1 MRQFFDAKRQH
12 RDAIVLFRMGD
23 FYEMFYEDAIAASRV
38 LELAL
43 TSRAKDASG
52 VAIPMCGVPF
62 HALDTYL
69 GRLVRKGY
77 RVAICD
83 QVEDPRKA
91 KGIVRREVTRVV
103 SPGTFTD
110 ASYLDAREPAFL
122 AAIVPAGLASPAWGL
137 AFLDVS
143 TGEFAAAEFDGIGAP
158 AAIAAELAVL
168 RPRELV
174 VAEHAEV
181 DAALTP
187 LASPRITRVEDWSIE
202 PGRAR
207 AALCE
212 QLRTTSLAGYG
223 LESAPAAVA
232 AAGSI
237 VAYLRESQRRDLS
250 HVRDISL
257 RVASDALLVDPVT
270 LRHLNVVEGADG
282 GRSGS
287 LLETIDRTVT
297 AMGGRQLRQWLLRPL
312 VALARIQDR
321 LDAVEDFA
329 FRSTERARVRELLK
343 SVHDIERI
351 VARVS
356 LGTAGPRDLVALGQS
371 LAALPRLRAG
381 VSELQAPLVK
391 SLAAEI
397 DDLADIR
404 DAIEKTIVGE
414 PPALARDGGV
424 IRDGVDA
431 ELDRLRD
438 ISRGGRTAIA
448 AMEDA
453 ERARTGIASLKVR
466 YNRVFGYYIEIS
478 KSNLGAVPADYT
490 RKQTIAGGER
500 YITPGLKEYEDQ
512 VLGADER
519 ILEREIELFEALR
532 AQIAGEAPRILD
544 TARAVAALDVLAA
557 LAETAALHNYIK
569 PQMHEGDEL
578 QATDA
583 RHPIVERHVSEAFV
597 PNDVLLSAHGSTARH
612 PHRPEHGRQEHLPAP
627 GRAACRSLR
636 RPDRSCRRAS
646 AKLAV
651 VDRIFARVGA
661 SDNITRG
668 QSTFMVEMQETA
680 AILHAGV
687 EPQPRDP
694 RRDRPRHGDVRRL
707 ESRLGGRRA
716 PRVERSRAAADDLRD
731 ALSRADRSRRRLAG
745 RRQRPRR
752 RAGIQ
757 GQDRLSAQ
765 DRARAVRSQL
775 RHSRRAA
782 RRAAAGDRAA
792 RGGDT
797 GVARARRA
805 CARRPAEPDRRAG
818 VHAAAARAVSGRHRA
833 RPGRDA
839 PARARH
845 RSPDAARGAD
855 AARRSQTRGRH
866 VTLRRAAAAL
876 CLLALAACDDAQ
888 TRRRDVIV
896 IATANSPTNLDP
908 AVGLDEASQ
917 KIHQLLFSSLLK
929 IDDSLRV
936 VPDLAVRFEATDERT
951 YLAEIPKGVRFH
963 DGREMTSAD
972 VAYTFRRFLDP
983 AFVSGRKGAYRNL
996 EAVDAVDRYTTV
1008 FRLRT
1013 PAVSFPINLVMG
1025 IVPEGTGPEAAR
1037 HPIGSGPYTL
1047 SEFVPDDHVTLG
1059 AFAGY
1064 YGGQPA
1070 NGALLFRTVPDETM
1084 RGLEL
1089 RKGSVDLV
1097 INDLSP
1103 DLVAGLE
1110 HDGRLNIVTSPG
1122 TDYAYLGFNLHDPA
1136 LADPRVRQAIGYAI
1150 DQQAIVSTCAAA
1162 SRGRR
1167 PASCR
1172 RCPGRMHPTSSSSRT
1187 IPTKARALL
1196 DAAGYRDPGTAGRGV
1211 RLHLTLKT
1219 STDERYRLQ
1228 AAVIQED
1235 LRQVGIA
1242 LDVRSSEFA
1251 TLMTD
1256 VIKGNV
1262 QLYTLQFVGVTDP
1275 DMLRRTFFS
1284 TQTPPDGFNRG
1295 HYRNPEVDRLIDAA
1309 ASAPDERVRRADYQ
1323 QAQRLI
1329 AADVPV
1335 ISLWYKTNVAVAQPD
1350 VQGVALTAT
1359 ADFTFLQHV
1368 SKRDTR

>member
-1 MRQFFDAKRQH
+1 
-12 RDAIVLFRMGD
+12 
-23 FYEMFYEDAIAASRV
+23 
-38 LELAL
+38 
-43 TSRAKDASG
+43 
-52 VAIPMCGVPF
+52 
-62 HALDTYL
+62 
-69 GRLVRKGY
+69 
-77 RVAICD
+77 
-83 QVEDPRKA
+83 
-91 KGIVRREVTRVV
+91 
-103 SPGTFTD
+103 
-110 ASYLDAREPAFL
+110 
-122 AAIVPAGLASPAWGL
+122 
-137 AFLDVS
+137 
-143 TGEFAAAEFDGIGAP
+143 
-158 AAIAAELAVL
+158 
-168 RPRELV
+168 
-174 VAEHAEV
+174 
-181 DAALTP
+181 
-187 LASPRITRVEDWSIE
+187 
-202 PGRAR
+202 
-207 AALCE
+207 
-212 QLRTTSLAGYG
+212 
-223 LESAPAAVA
+223 
-232 AAGSI
+232 
-237 VAYLRESQRRDLS
+237 
-250 HVRDISL
+250 
-257 RVASDALLVDPVT
+257 
-270 LRHLNVVEGADG
+270 
-282 GRSGS
+282 
-287 LLETIDRTVT
+287 
-297 AMGGRQLRQWLLRPL
+297 
-312 VALARIQDR
+312 
-321 LDAVEDFA
+321 
-329 FRSTERARVRELLK
+329 
-343 SVHDIERI
+343 
-351 VARVS
+351 
-356 LGTAGPRDLVALGQS
+356 
-371 LAALPRLRAG
+371 
-381 VSELQAPLVK
+381 
-391 SLAAEI
+391 
-397 DDLADIR
+397 
-404 DAIEKTIVGE
+404 
-414 PPALARDGGV
+414 
-424 IRDGVDA
+424 
-431 ELDRLRD
+431 
-438 ISRGGRTAIA
+438 
-448 AMEDA
+448 
-453 ERARTGIASLKVR
+453 
-466 YNRVFGYYIEIS
+466 
-478 KSNLGAVPADYT
+478 
-490 RKQTIAGGER
+490 
-500 YITPGLKEYEDQ
+500 
-512 VLGADER
+512 
-519 ILEREIELFEALR
+519 
-532 AQIAGEAPRILD
+532 
-544 TARAVAALDVLAA
+544 
-557 LAETAALHNYIK
+557 
-569 PQMHEGDEL
+569 
-578 QATDA
+578 
-583 RHPIVERHVSEAFV
+583 
-597 PNDVLLSAHGSTARH
+597 
-612 PHRPEHGRQEHLPAP
+612 
-627 GRAACRSLR
+627 
-636 RPDRSCRRAS
+636 
-646 AKLAV
+646 
-651 VDRIFARVGA
+651 
-661 SDNITRG
+661 
-668 QSTFMVEMQETA
+668 
-680 AILHAGV
+680 
-687 EPQPRDP
+687 
-694 RRDRPRHGDVRRL
+694 
-707 ESRLGGRRA
+707 
-716 PRVERSRAAADDLRD
+716 
-731 ALSRADRSRRRLAG
+731 
-745 RRQRPRR
+745 
-752 RAGIQ
+752 
-757 GQDRLSAQ
+757 
-765 DRARAVRSQL
+765 
-775 RHSRRAA
+775 
-782 RRAAAGDRAA
+782 
-792 RGGDT
+792 
-797 GVARARRA
+797 
-805 CARRPAEPDRRAG
+805 
-818 VHAAAARAVSGRHRA
+818 
-833 RPGRDA
+833 
-839 PARARH
+839 
-845 RSPDAARGAD
+845 
-855 AARRSQTRGRH
+855 

-1150 DQQAIVSTCAAA
+1150 DQQAIVKYLR
-1162 SRGRR
+1162 RGLAR
-1167 PASCR
+1167 PATGIVPPMSWAYASDVFEFAHD
-1172 RCPGRMHPTSSSSRT
+1172 PE
-1187 IPTKARALL
+1187 KARALL

-1329 AADVPV
+1329 AADAPV

>member
-1 MRQFFDAKRQH
+1 M
-12 RDAIVLFRMGD
+12 
-23 FYEMFYEDAIAASRV
+23 
-38 LELAL
+38 
-43 TSRAKDASG
+43 
-52 VAIPMCGVPF
+52 
-62 HALDTYL
+62 
-69 GRLVRKGY
+69 
-77 RVAICD
+77 
-83 QVEDPRKA
+83 
-91 KGIVRREVTRVV
+91 
-103 SPGTFTD
+103 
-110 ASYLDAREPAFL
+110 
-122 AAIVPAGLASPAWGL
+122 
-137 AFLDVS
+137 
-143 TGEFAAAEFDGIGAP
+143 
-158 AAIAAELAVL
+158 
-168 RPRELV
+168 
-174 VAEHAEV
+174 
-181 DAALTP
+181 
-187 LASPRITRVEDWSIE
+187 
-202 PGRAR
+202 
-207 AALCE
+207 
-212 QLRTTSLAGYG
+212 
-223 LESAPAAVA
+223 
-232 AAGSI
+232 
-237 VAYLRESQRRDLS
+237 
-250 HVRDISL
+250 
-257 RVASDALLVDPVT
+257 
-270 LRHLNVVEGADG
+270 
-282 GRSGS
+282 
-287 LLETIDRTVT
+287 
-297 AMGGRQLRQWLLRPL
+297 
-312 VALARIQDR
+312 
-321 LDAVEDFA
+321 
-329 FRSTERARVRELLK
+329 
-343 SVHDIERI
+343 
-351 VARVS
+351 
-356 LGTAGPRDLVALGQS
+356 
-371 LAALPRLRAG
+371 
-381 VSELQAPLVK
+381 
-391 SLAAEI
+391 
-397 DDLADIR
+397 
-404 DAIEKTIVGE
+404 
-414 PPALARDGGV
+414 
-424 IRDGVDA
+424 
-431 ELDRLRD
+431 
-438 ISRGGRTAIA
+438 
-448 AMEDA
+448 
-453 ERARTGIASLKVR
+453 
-466 YNRVFGYYIEIS
+466 
-478 KSNLGAVPADYT
+478 
-490 RKQTIAGGER
+490 
-500 YITPGLKEYEDQ
+500 
-512 VLGADER
+512 
-519 ILEREIELFEALR
+519 
-532 AQIAGEAPRILD
+532 
-544 TARAVAALDVLAA
+544 
-557 LAETAALHNYIK
+557 
-569 PQMHEGDEL
+569 
-578 QATDA
+578 
-583 RHPIVERHVSEAFV
+583 
-597 PNDVLLSAHGSTARH
+597 
-612 PHRPEHGRQEHLPAP
+612 
-627 GRAACRSLR
+627 
-636 RPDRSCRRAS
+636 
-646 AKLAV
+646 
-651 VDRIFARVGA
+651 
-661 SDNITRG
+661 
-668 QSTFMVEMQETA
+668 
-680 AILHAGV
+680 
-687 EPQPRDP
+687 
-694 RRDRPRHGDVRRL
+694 
-707 ESRLGGRRA
+707 
-716 PRVERSRAAADDLRD
+716 
-731 ALSRADRSRRRLAG
+731 
-745 RRQRPRR
+745 
-752 RAGIQ
+752 
-757 GQDRLSAQ
+757 
-765 DRARAVRSQL
+765 
-775 RHSRRAA
+775 
-782 RRAAAGDRAA
+782 
-792 RGGDT
+792 
-797 GVARARRA
+797 
-805 CARRPAEPDRRAG
+805 
-818 VHAAAARAVSGRHRA
+818 
-833 RPGRDA
+833 
-839 PARARH
+839 
-845 RSPDAARGAD
+845 
-855 AARRSQTRGRH
+855 
-866 VTLRRAAAAL
+866 TLRRAAAAL

-1150 DQQAIVSTCAAA
+1150 DQQAIVKYLR
-1162 SRGRR
+1162 RGLAR
-1167 PASCR
+1167 PATGIVPPMSWAYASDVFEFAHD
-1172 RCPGRMHPTSSSSRT
+1172 PE
-1187 IPTKARALL
+1187 KARALL

-1329 AADVPV
+1329 AADAPV